1 MSEIND
7 QQIYDNYNR
16 PIQYL
21 RLAVTDRCNLRC
33 FYCMP
38 EEGINFVPRKEL
50 LRYEEMERL
59 VSLLAPAGISKIR
72 ITGGEPFVRRDL
84 MPFLGRLTRIPGVK
98 QVNITTNGVL
108 TWKYMEQLKAIGI
121 SSINLSLDTLDPGRF
136 FEITRRDNLKEVMKT
151 MDAAQKHDIP
161 LKINCV
167 VIDGKND
174 EDILP
179 LTRLAKDRP
188 VDVRFI
194 EEMPFNG
201 DGRKYASLKWNH
213 KKIIGLIKSHYPG
226 IVRISD
232 PLHSTSS
239 NYLIPGFKGKVGV
252 IAAYSRTFCGAC
264 NRVRVTALG
273 MLKTCLYDDGVFDL
287 KNLLRTEPDDRK
299 VRDQL
304 IRIFQKRAKDGFEA
318 EKLRDKN
325 KPVGESMATIGG

>member
-1 MSEIND
+1 MSD
-7 QQIYDNYNR
+7 TTAQQIYDNYNR

-38 EEGINFVPRKEL
+38 EDGIHFVPREEL

-59 VSLLAPAGISKIR
+59 VSLLAPVGITKIR

-84 MPFLGRLTRIPGVK
+84 IPFLARLTSIPGVN

-108 TWKYMEQLKAIGI
+108 TWKYMEQLKALGI

-136 FEITRRDNLKEVMKT
+136 FKITRRDNQKDVMKT
-151 MDAAQKHDIP
+151 MDAAQKHGIP

-167 VIDGKND
+167 VMDGKND

-179 LTRLAKDRP
+179 MTELAKDLP

-201 DGRKYASLKWNH
+201 DGRKYARLKWNH
-213 KKIIGLIKSHYPG
+213 KKITGLIKTHYPG
-226 IVRISD
+226 IISISD
-232 PLHSTSS
+232 PLHSTSA
-239 NYLIPGFKGKVGV
+239 NYQIPGFKGKVGV
-252 IAAYSRTFCGAC
+252 IAAYSRTFCGSC

-273 MLKTCLYDDGVFDL
+273 ILKTCLYDDGVFDL

-299 VRDQL
+299 VRETL
-304 IRIFQKRAKDGFEA
+304 IRIFQKRTKDGFEA
-318 EKLRDKN
+318 EKLRDKS